1 MDYCTGVARN
11 YPPCRKH
18 LIAGILESHAVENK
32 YEASFN
38 KARVKIYTRD
48 ERRLPE
54 LTRETRL

>member
-1 MDYCTGVARN
+1 VARN

-18 LIAGILESHAVENK
+18 LIAGIAESHAVENK

-38 KARVKIYTRD
+38 KAWVKIYTRD
-48 ERRLPE
+48 ASRRPE